1 MTNRKRKTLPEGLPL
16 LLTERQASELTGIP
30 RSTLAKARCE
40 GITGR
45 RADMP
50 PFVKQGTRVRYPLR
64 DLIEYIDALERRTH
78 I

>member
-1 MTNRKRKTLPEGLPL
+1 MTNRRNKTLPEGLPL
-16 LLTERQASELTGIP
+16 LLTERQVSEYTGIP

-45 RADMP
+45 RAYMP

-64 DLIEYIDALERRTH
+64 DLVEYLDGL
-78 I
+78 